1 MVSGHHDHMPLISD
15 NCYNYK
21 KHMST
26 TPFYIRHT
34 RPAVSKI
41 GAKVDFVIV
50 DLFVYLL
57 SGSVGWH
64 TCGID
69 CLKYET
75 LYIYISHQYI
85 YSGPDTRILFRWH
98 TIESWFYILSLCCN
112 AGLHTTQKQN
122 RWNISETVNL
132 QKTPIISPS
141 WVRYVV
147 SMTHHKYTVLLPWV
161 INARQLGGSV
171 VCLLDR
177 YFLTSHW
184 HYCEKH
190 WQRSLY

>member
-1 MVSGHHDHMPLISD
+1 MEYYISNILTPLAWNIPLQVQCVLSIMVSGHHDHMPLISD

-34 RPAVSKI
+34 RPTFSKI

-57 SGSVGWH
+57 SGSVGWY

-75 LYIYISHQYI
+75 LYIYLTNIYI
-85 YSGPDTRILFRWH
+85 QALTHRFCLGDIQLNLDFT
-98 TIESWFYILSLCCN
+98 FY
-112 AGLHTTQKQN
+112 H
-122 RWNISETVNL
+122 
-132 QKTPIISPS
+132 
-141 WVRYVV
+141 
-147 SMTHHKYTVLLPWV
+147 
-161 INARQLGGSV
+161 SV
-171 VCLLDR
+171 VMQFCTQHKNKIDETSGRLWIYKRLPLSHLHGWDMWCLWHIMSTL
-177 YFLTSHW
+177 YFCHGW
-184 HYCEKH
+184 
-190 WQRSLY
+190 